1 MLIKPHIQIIDLSL
15 LVKDVL
21 ILADFHLGY
30 EEALNKRGI
39 LMPRFQFKDTMER
52 LKQIFAYIER
62 HNNEIKSQKIKQSQ
76 KITINKIIINGDI
89 KHEFGSIS
97 ETEWRNILILIDYLR
112 KHCKELI
119 IIKGNHDML
128 LKPVADK
135 RDIKLVD
142 YYLIENKDTN
152 GKDDLTIVLHG
163 DKIPTKTGKGN
174 NEMFDAFSKA
184 NTIIM
189 GNEHP
194 AISLKE
200 SKTSVRKE
208 KFKCFLYGKYKS
220 KEKNKKIQVKDLIV
234 IPSFN
239 LVTEGTDVLSE
250 KILSPFLKLDKTDLS
265 DFKVWVV
272 ADKVYYFGELKDLS
286 F

>member
-1 MLIKPHIQIIDLSL
+1 MLIKPNIQIIDLSL

-21 ILADFHLGY
+21 ILTDFHMGY
-30 EEALNKRGI
+30 EEALNKRGV

-52 LKQIFAYIER
+52 LKKIFEYIS
-62 HNNEIKSQKIKQSQ
+62 HKKI
-76 KITINKIIINGDI
+76 IINKIIINGDL

-97 ETEWRNILILIDYLR
+97 ETEWRNILMLIDYLR

-119 IIKGNHDML
+119 IIKGNHDMM
-128 LKPVADK
+128 LKPVSDK
-135 RDIKLVD
+135 REIKLVH
-142 YYLIENKDTN
+142 YYLIENKDAK

-163 DKIPTKTGKGN
+163 DKIPTKNDK
-174 NEMFDAFSKA
+174 EMFDAFSKA

-200 SKTSVRKE
+200 SKDSVRKE
-208 KFKCFLYGKYKS
+208 KFKCFIYGKYKS
-220 KEKNKKIQVKDLIV
+220 KERGKNQVKDLIV

-239 LVTEGTDVLSE
+239 LVTEGTDVSAE
-250 KILSPFLKLDKTDLS
+250 KILSPFLKQDLS

-272 ADKVYYFGELKDLS
+272 ADKVYYFGELRNL
-286 F
+286 